1 MRKELKDQKVTTDF
15 LEHKVDMARDMIDNF
30 KKEDVYI
37 NSMNNYLK
45 LYSEMANQRHQIDLK
60 FKPEIDQIKKK
71 MMDLITT
78 IEKRQ
83 KNIIKEIVDLKEGVV
98 VKELAECKIK
108 IQEVEYDV
116 LTIKAKLPE
125 IDKLEQTIWSND
137 YQEKVNQNLLKKMM
151 KKQSD

>member
-1 MRKELKDQKVTTDF
+1 
-15 LEHKVDMARDMIDNF
+15 MARDMIDNF

-78 IEKRQ
+78 IEKR
-83 KNIIKEIVDLKEGVV
+83 
-98 VKELAECKIK
+98 
-108 IQEVEYDV
+108 
-116 LTIKAKLPE
+116 
-125 IDKLEQTIWSND
+125 
-137 YQEKVNQNLLKKMM
+137 
-151 KKQSD
+151 